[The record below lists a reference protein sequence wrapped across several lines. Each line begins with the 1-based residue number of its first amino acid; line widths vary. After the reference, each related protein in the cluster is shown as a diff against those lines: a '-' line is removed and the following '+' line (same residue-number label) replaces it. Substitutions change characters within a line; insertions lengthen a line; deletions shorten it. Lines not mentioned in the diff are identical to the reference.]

1 MRPAA
6 WRSIGALADVRLPEA
21 GDIREYS
28 VMRYQIASRWSM
40 IEHFVI
46 TDGSGTPRF
55 DVRGRLSLS
64 QRLALCD
71 QSGRELAEIRKHMMT
86 TRHDIIVDGQRVA
99 EVHHEGFFGEH
110 YEVDSQFGR
119 ITAKGNFSGWHYSI
133 HQGGQLIATVSRE
146 LALRE
151 KFQVDIA
158 DNVNDVFVLAIVLA
172 IDAIHDE
179 RRQHDDGG
187 TFGNF

>member
-1 MRPAA
+1 MMLRAIAPSAA
-6 WRSIGALADVRLPEA
+6 VRLPA
-21 GDIREYS
+21 RPDIREYS
-28 VMRYQIASRWSM
+28 AMRYQIASKWSM
-40 IEHFVI
+40 VEHFVI
-46 TDGSGTPRF
+46 TDGFGAPVL

-64 QRLALCD
+64 QRLSLSD
-71 QSGRELAEIRKHMMT
+71 QSGRELAEVRKHMMS

-99 EVHHEGFFGEH
+99 EIHHEGFFGEH
-110 YEVDSQFGR
+110 YEVDSHFGR
-119 ITAKGNFSGWHYSI
+119 ISAKGNFSGWNYSI

-158 DNVNDVFVLAIVLA
+158 DNVNDVFVLAVVLA

-179 RRQHDDGG
+179 RRQQEDHSGM
-187 TFGNF
+187 FGSF

>member
-1 MRPAA
+1 
-6 WRSIGALADVRLPEA
+6 
-21 GDIREYS
+21 
-28 VMRYQIASRWSM
+28 M

-46 TDGSGTPRF
+46 TDGFGSPVL
-55 DVRGRLSLS
+55 DVRGRLSLT
-64 QRLALCD
+64 QRLSLCD
-71 QSGRELAEIRKHMMT
+71 QSGQERAEIRKHMMT

-119 ITAKGNFSGWHYSI
+119 ISAKGNFSGWNYSI

-158 DNVNDVFVLAIVLA
+158 DNVNDVFILAVVLA

-179 RRQHDDGG
+179 RRQQDGG
-187 TFGNF
+187 GGMFNNF